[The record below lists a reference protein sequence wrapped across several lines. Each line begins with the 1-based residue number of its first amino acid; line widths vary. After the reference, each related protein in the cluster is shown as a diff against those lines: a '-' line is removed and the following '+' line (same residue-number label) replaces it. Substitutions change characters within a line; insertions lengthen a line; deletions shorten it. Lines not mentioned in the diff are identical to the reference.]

1 MNHAAGGTVVQGE
14 DWLNLETVR
23 LMGEDGDG
31 DPITVALETRVQDDV
46 PVHVKVLGVPVPLLA
61 LLEEESASNGDG
73 GVIGN
78 DETGFFDPLSA
89 STGNQSMTGVVRWGA
104 DQFGGVVAV
113 RIAGQEYAVGNTGAT
128 VYLDRDGQPIADGDT
143 TTPRSVALEI
153 DGASGGYSLTVIGPL
168 NHEAGWGE
176 NLLLLPTVTF
186 VGVDGD
192 GDRIG
197 VDLYAKIQDDV
208 PEHAKVDGKVV
219 KLSVLVEEESVPVSG
234 GGTLGNNETETPDLS
249 YV

>member
-1 MNHAAGGTVVQGE
+1 M
-14 DWLNLETVR
+14 
-23 LMGEDGDG
+23 
-31 DPITVALETRVQDDV
+31 
-46 PVHVKVLGVPVPLLA
+46 
-61 LLEEESASNGDG
+61 
-73 GVIGN
+73 
-78 DETGFFDPLSA
+78 
-89 STGNQSMTGVVRWGA
+89 
-104 DQFGGVVAV
+104 
-113 RIAGQEYAVGNTGAT
+113 
-128 VYLDRDGQPIADGDT
+128 
-143 TTPRSVALEI
+143 ALEI

-234 GGTLGNNETETPDLS
+234 GGTLGNNETENPDLS
-249 YV
+249 YVKSDATGFQGAVKWGLTSSAASRASRCRPGS